1 MYDASQHTTSYM
13 HEPSLSSTYVLYH
26 STFAPVTYWPAL
38 YELTVQDVQL
48 TVPMDSQRCVEK
60 VKDALEIDG
69 KSYQCEVVD
78 DVKI

>member
-1 MYDASQHTTSYM
+1 MKGGMKVAR
-13 HEPSLSSTYVLYH
+13 
-26 STFAPVTYWPAL
+26 VTYWPAR
-38 YELTVQDVQL
+38 YELIVQDVQL

-69 KSYQCEVVD
+69 KSHQCEVVD

>member
-1 MYDASQHTTSYM
+1 M
-13 HEPSLSSTYVLYH
+13 LY
-26 STFAPVTYWPAL
+26 TV
-38 YELTVQDVQL
+38 TVQDVQL

-69 KSYQCEVVD
+69 KSHQCEVVD